1 MAEIIGTRTRETRG
15 KPMSGVLQGVHPKI
29 FACMVAAAVCGC
41 GDSRQTASNRLS
53 AVDVDSLRKE
63 SGRLNRDHFA
73 APGFEFIGLKQS
85 LWPKT
90 FAQLKPLRVTLYRD
104 GAAVAL
110 GGDAGSDE
118 WGVFVVPQG
127 FEKAPPDTRTI
138 RYSKL
143 REGVFYYINSP

>member
-1 MAEIIGTRTRETRG
+1 
-15 KPMSGVLQGVHPKI
+15 MSAVSPGVHSKL
-29 FACMVAAAVCGC
+29 FACLVAAALVGC
-41 GDSRQTASNRLS
+41 VDSTQTASKRLDV
-53 AVDVDSLRKE
+53 VDVEALRRE
-63 SGRLNRDHFA
+63 SGRLNRDFFA

-90 FAQLKPLRVTLYRD
+90 LAQLKPLRVTLYRD

-118 WGVFVVPQG
+118 WGLFVVPEG

-143 REGVFYYINSP
+143 REGVFYYVNTP